1 MCSKLQINN
10 LIIFIK
16 IKNKTNFVIMVFLI
30 IFEKNFYSRLY
41 LTIKKISIKIYNN
54 KQHINNFE
62 TIISQN
68 IELFMKISKI
78 KK

>member
-1 MCSKLQINN
+1 M
-10 LIIFIK
+10 K
-16 IKNKTNFVIMVFLI
+16 IAHK
-30 IFEKNFYSRLY
+30 Y
-41 LTIKKISIKIYNN
+41 LHTKKIPNKIYNN

-78 KK
+78 KNNF